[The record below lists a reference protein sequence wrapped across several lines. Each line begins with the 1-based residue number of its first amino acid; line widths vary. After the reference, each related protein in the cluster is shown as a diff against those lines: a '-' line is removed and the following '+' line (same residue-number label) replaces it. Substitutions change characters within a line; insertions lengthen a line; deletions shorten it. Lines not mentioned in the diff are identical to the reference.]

1 MAAVDTLARRHS
13 LCYSGIMP
21 MAVSKESTNVFRV
34 EMRGVVRKADLDQCQ
49 ERLAAEMLRV
59 GPVRLLFVLD
69 GFEGWDP
76 RDNWSDLTFYVRHGD
91 RIERMAIVGDEKWRS
106 QSLMFAGAD
115 LRKAPVEFFASAP
128 AATDA
133 ARAWLAGSQ
142 AP

>member
-1 MAAVDTLARRHS
+1 
-13 LCYSGIMP
+13 

-34 EMRGVVRKADLDQCQ
+34 EMRGVVRKADS
-49 ERLAAEMLRV
+49 RSVPGAHRRGNAPV

-115 LRKAPVEFFASAP
+115 LRKAPVEFSQVLRRHQTPP
-128 AATDA
+128 AH
-133 ARAWLAGSQ
+133 G
-142 AP
+142 